1 MKPAGKW
8 LAAAAASIGLAAV
21 VWWYW
26 AREPRG
32 RSLEPGWAPI
42 VITIAGGGTA
52 GFRDGD
58 PGRARFSDPFGVA
71 SAADGTIYVADAGVA
86 QRIRRI
92 APDGTVSTLAGSERG
107 YIDGPAASSR
117 FDTPSGIAIDAAG
130 ALYVADTGNN
140 AIRRISPEGIVST
153 LARAPDFNGPVGIA
167 VDPAGRVIVA
177 DTYNDRI
184 RAIERDGR
192 VVTIAGDGSPG
203 GVDGPAAEAQF
214 HTPCGVAVDAAG
226 IIYVADTGNSAVRM
240 ISPEGVV
247 STVSPLPPLG
257 VVRPIAIAAASDG
270 VIYVTEDGGR
280 ILEIGPGRSVRTL
293 AGAGQGFAD
302 GRGAEARFRGMA
314 GLAVAAPGRLIASD
328 ARNAAIRL
336 VTAPSALE
344 LRHPPPPGLRPR
356 FDTEA
361 FAWQPL
367 LWPLAPMDGPFE
379 ITGTLGELRGG
390 DGFERLHAGLDVHA
404 AEGTAVMVVRDGV
417 VVDPAAVAGFDTL
430 NESIRIDPL
439 AYVHLRVGRMR
450 RDGGLIDPVRFV
462 ATYDEAGRIVL
473 VRAKRG
479 ARFVAGETIGSVN
492 AFSHVHLNV
501 GWPGEEHNPLQFRLP
516 QVEDHRPPTIRR
528 GGIRLLR
535 DDGAPITERKN
546 GRVVVEGLVQIVVE
560 AWDQVDGNARR
571 RRLGPYRLGYQVLNK
586 DGSPASGFAVP
597 RETIVFDRFAG
608 RAAARTIYAS
618 GSGIPYFG
626 RRSTRFFYVVTN
638 TLRNGVAAEGRW
650 DTRSLPAG
658 DYTLRVLAADFA
670 GNEAI
675 ANRDLQ
681 VTVAP
686 PSAEFA
692 EDRLQ
697 DGEHRSGTLHPDHGI
712 P

>member
-8 LAAAAASIGLAAV
+8 LVAAAVASIGLVAV

-32 RSLEPGWAPI
+32 RSFEPGWTPI
-42 VITIAGGGTA
+42 VIAIAGDGTA

-58 PGRARFSDPFGVA
+58 RGRARFSDPFGVV
-71 SAADGTIYVADAGVA
+71 SAKDGTIYVADAGVA

-107 YIDGPAASSR
+107 YIDGPGASSR

-130 ALYVADTGNN
+130 TLYVADTGND
-140 AIRRISPEGIVST
+140 AIRRISPEGVVST
-153 LARAPDFNGPVGIA
+153 LARGPDFNGPVGIA
-167 VDPAGRVIVA
+167 VDPVGRVIVA

-192 VVTIAGDGSPG
+192 VVTIAGGGPPG
-203 GVDGPAAEAQF
+203 AVDGPAADARF

-240 ISPEGVV
+240 ISPAGVV
-247 STVSPLPPLG
+247 STMSPLPPLG

-280 ILEIGPGRSVRTL
+280 ILEIASGRGARTL
-293 AGAGQGFAD
+293 AGSGQGFAD

-314 GLAVAAPGRLIASD
+314 GLALAAPGRLIASD
-328 ARNAAIRL
+328 SRNALIRL
-336 VTAPSALE
+336 VVVPSGLE
-344 LRHPPPPGLRPR
+344 LRHPPPPRLRPD

-367 LWPLAPMDGPFE
+367 LWPLAPMSGPFE

-390 DGFERLHAGLDVHA
+390 EGAERLHAGIDVHGV
-404 AEGTAVMVVRDGV
+404 EGTAVVVVRDGV
-417 VVDPAAVAGFDTL
+417 VVDPAAVASFDTL
-430 NESIRIDPL
+430 NESIRMDPL
-439 AYVHLRVGRMR
+439 AYVHLRVGRVR
-450 RDGGLIDPVRFV
+450 RDGGLIDPARFV
-462 ATYDEAGRIVL
+462 ATYDDAGRIVL

-479 ARFVAGETIGSVN
+479 ARFLAGETIGTVN
-492 AFSHVHLNV
+492 AFNHVHLNV

-516 QVEDHRPPTIRR
+516 QVQDHRRPTIRR

-535 DDGAPITERKN
+535 DDGTPITQRKH
-546 GRVVVEGLVQIVVE
+546 GRLVVQGLVQVVVE

-571 RRLGPYRLGYQVLNK
+571 RRLGPYRLGYQVLNT
-586 DGSPASGFAVP
+586 DGSPTSGFATP

-608 RAAARTIYAS
+608 REAARTVYAS

-638 TLRNGVAAEGRW
+638 TLRNGVAAVDRW

-670 GNEAI
+670 DNEAI
-675 ANRDLQ
+675 ANRDLP
-681 VTVAP
+681 VTVAR
-686 PSAEFA
+686 A
-692 EDRLQ
+692 
-697 DGEHRSGTLHPDHGI
+697 H
-712 P
+712 